1 MAAPELEAAEK
12 MIAGAELAKPL
23 LYPEL
28 LVITYFLT
36 AFPDGR
42 CDEPWIANLKA
53 PHRKALRP

>member
-1 MAAPELEAAEK
+1 MAAPELEATEK

-36 AFPDGR
+36 GLAGR
-42 CDEPWIANLKA
+42 ASDLYEPTARSLA
-53 PHRKALRP
+53 